1 MNAELFSWARET
13 AGLDLETAAKAL
25 GIKVGKLEAI
35 EQGDDEPSRPQLLN
49 MAKVYRRPLV
59 TFYMDKPPA
68 RGERGEDF
76 RTLPPDR
83 TQADDAVL
91 DALIRDVRGRQGLVR
106 SLTEDED
113 EAKPLRFIGS
123 ATMKDGADAVLASI
137 KKTLRLDI
145 TEYRRQPTS
154 EKAFAY
160 LRGQAE
166 SAGIFVLL
174 MGNLGTHHSAIAV
187 ETFRGFAIADRFAPF
202 VVINDQDART
212 AWSFTLLHEIAHL
225 WLGTSGVSGISVE
238 KAIERFCNA
247 VASAFLLPAGELAE
261 LHVGGDTTPA
271 RAIEL
276 ITAFANKRFISR
288 RMVAY
293 ALLKAQRIDRA
304 TWQGF
309 DDALH
314 TLWQKDKATQK
325 AKDRKSENGPSYY
338 VVRRHRLG
346 TALLGF
352 VERSMGA
359 GALTPVKA
367 ARVLG
372 VKPRSVYPL
381 LMPTTATRLG
391 RDSARG

>member
-1 MNAELFSWARET
+1 MNAELFRWARET
-13 AGLDLETAAKAL
+13 AGLNLQAAAKAL
-25 GIKVGKLEAI
+25 GVKATKLEAI
-35 EQGDDEPSRPQLLN
+35 EQGENEPSRPQLLN
-49 MAKVYRRPLV
+49 MAKIYRRPLV
-59 TFYMDKPPA
+59 TFYLAKPPA

-91 DALIRDVRGRQGLVR
+91 DALIRDVRARQGLVR

-123 ATMKDGADAVLASI
+123 ATMDDGVDAVLASI
-137 KKTLRLDI
+137 KKTLRLDLS
-145 TEYRRQPTS
+145 EYRRQGTS
-154 EKAFAY
+154 EKAFNY

-225 WLGTSGVSGISVE
+225 WLGTSGVSGNSFE
-238 KAIERFCNA
+238 KAIERFCNE
-247 VASAFLLPAGELAE
+247 VASAFLLPAAE
-261 LHVGGDTTPA
+261 LDELRVSNNLTATLA
-271 RAIEL
+271 L
-276 ITAFANKRFISR
+276 ITSFANARFVSR

-293 ALLKAQRIDRA
+293 ALLKARRIERA
-304 TWQGF
+304 TWQDF
-309 DDALH
+309 DAALH
-314 TLWQKDKATQK
+314 KLWQKEKAAQKDKG
-325 AKDRKSENGPSYY
+325 RESESGPSYY

-367 ARVLG
+367 AKVLG

-381 LMPTTATRLG
+381 LMPTTVARLRG
-391 RDSARG
+391 SGARG